1 MEARLYLFT
10 LKIMKMDLIQLL
22 ENRLRLAREI
32 KANNNGFCTYREA
45 SILLGVD
52 EATIRMYTY
61 RGTIEK
67 VKIDKKT
74 YVHIDQ
80 LAKIQANKTEKKV
93 KQLQD
98 QLKALG
104 E

>member
-1 MEARLYLFT
+1 
-10 LKIMKMDLIQLL
+10 MDLIQLL
-22 ENRLRLAREI
+22 ENRLKLANEI
-32 KANNNGFCTYREA
+32 QANNAGFATYREA

-52 EATIRMYTY
+52 EATVRMYTY
-61 RGTIEK
+61 RGVIEK
-67 VKIDKKT
+67 VKIEKKT

-98 QLKALG
+98 QLKSLG
-104 E
+104 A

>member
-1 MEARLYLFT
+1 
-10 LKIMKMDLIQLL
+10 MKMDLIQLL
-22 ENRLRLAREI
+22 ENRLKLANEI
-32 KANNNGFCTYREA
+32 QANNAGFATYREA

-52 EATIRMYTY
+52 EATVRMYTY
-61 RGTIEK
+61 RGVIEK
-67 VKIDKKT
+67 VKIEKKT

-98 QLKALG
+98 QLKSLG
-104 E
+104 A